1 VGPGAGLQTMKRI
14 LKFSAAIVVAA
25 GIVMALAP
33 WTVSSR
39 ALTDTVALQLETELG
54 LDLQVAGRTVI
65 AFLPMPR
72 VKFENVSIYGADGA
86 PLSRG
91 GELRAQLAVGP
102 LLLGRIV
109 MDEISLSNTRV
120 DVAIDETGRGP
131 WDPVVSALNARL
143 GDEAPRLS
151 ITRIA
156 LLNAQVFHYD
166 AASDKRTIMR
176 NVDLTGTWN
185 NPGGVIEIGG
195 VATIRGEAIQIAL
208 TEFNPSLFASSRRS
222 PLELRLNSR
231 LGRLTIIGSLST
243 GEASPWLIGRSTF
256 ETRALRDL
264 LIWSGQTLPL
274 GPLISSAG
282 LDGEISGVGGVVSW
296 PSLRVTLGSDR
307 LDGALTA
314 RMENG
319 RLSLNGTLAADSLNL
334 DEFAAPFLEA
344 TTPAGPWRFRSYDLA
359 STTGADLDLR
369 LSANTANVRGLR
381 LSDVAMSVLVKEG
394 RIEAGIS
401 RASLNGGAAKGRLSI
416 TSHEA
421 GLELRAQGQAERVD
435 VAALIR
441 DVTGSV
447 WMAGEGVAHFALESR
462 GSSAAELARSAEG
475 QADLAV
481 VNGQFVGIALDDAL
495 RRFERQP
502 LTTSMN
508 LRRGATPF
516 ERASATIVLG
526 EGVAQLIDTSFD
538 TPSLSGIVEGGFFL
552 PDRRLSARAAVESK
566 TPVGEAN
573 MTSALAFD
581 IQGPWNNISVI
592 PDAKALIQRSGAAR
606 LLLAPSREADALP
619 RVSPTR

>member
-1 VGPGAGLQTMKRI
+1 MNRI
-14 LKFSAAIVVAA
+14 FKAVAAIVILA

-39 ALTDTVALQLETELG
+39 ALTDRVAQQLEAELG

-65 AFLPMPR
+65 AFLPVPR
-72 VKFENVSIYGADGA
+72 IKFENVSIYGADGA
-86 PLSRG
+86 PLTRG
-91 GELRAQLAVGP
+91 GELRGQLAVAP
-102 LLLGRIV
+102 LLLGRIAL
-109 MDEISLSNTRV
+109 DEVSLSNARI
-120 DVAIDETGRGP
+120 DVLIDEDGHGP

-151 ITRIA
+151 ITRVA

-166 AASDKRTIMR
+166 TASDKRTIVR

-185 NPGGVIEIGG
+185 NPGGAIEIGG
-195 VATIRGEAIQIAL
+195 AATIRGEPIQIAL
-208 TEFNPSLFASSRRS
+208 TEFNPSLFVSSQRS

-231 LGRLTIIGSLST
+231 LGRLTVIGSLST

-319 RLSLNGTLAADSLNL
+319 RLSLNGTLAANTLNL

-369 LSANTANVRGLR
+369 VSANSANVGGLR
-381 LSDVAMSVLVKEG
+381 LGDVAMSVLVKEG

-401 RASLNGGAAKGRLSI
+401 RASLNGGPAKGRLSI
-416 TSHEA
+416 TKHA
-421 GLELRAQGQAERVD
+421 DGLELRAQGEAERVD
-435 VAALIR
+435 VAGLIR
-441 DVTGSV
+441 DVTGSA
-447 WMAGEGVAHFALESR
+447 WMGGEGTAQFALESR
-462 GSSAAELARSAEG
+462 GVNAAELARRAVG
-475 QADLAV
+475 QAELAV
-481 VNGQFVGIALDDAL
+481 VDGQFIGIALDDAL

-508 LRRGATPF
+508 LRSGSTPF
-516 ERASATIVLG
+516 ERAQTTIVLG
-526 EGVAQLIDTSFD
+526 QGMAQLVDTGFE
-538 TPSLSGIVEGGFFL
+538 TPSLRGIVEGAFLL
-552 PDRRLSARAAVESK
+552 PDRRLAARAAIESK
-566 TPVGEAN
+566 TPVGDAN

-619 RVSPTR
+619 RVAPSR